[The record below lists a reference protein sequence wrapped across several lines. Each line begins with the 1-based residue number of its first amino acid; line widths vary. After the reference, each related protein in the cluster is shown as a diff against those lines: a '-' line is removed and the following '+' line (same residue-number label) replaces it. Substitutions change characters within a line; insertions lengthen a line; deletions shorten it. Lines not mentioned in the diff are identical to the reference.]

1 MRLFKQGLPH
11 SLSALLLGPDGFR
24 RQPEARGVDPVEP
37 VRQALLEAL
46 SPDGQSLN
54 PELSRRLR
62 LLHDAQAL
70 WFARSEVVATLSK
83 RHGEAED
90 RLDWNGAHGLSHG
103 RAAREGRLRRAGH
116 LCTG

>member
-24 RQPEARGVDPVEP
+24 RAPEGRGTDPVEP
-37 VRQALLEAL
+37 IRQALLDAL
-46 SPDGQSLN
+46 TPDGQSLN
-54 PELSRRLR
+54 PDLSKRLR

-83 RHGEAED
+83 RYGEAEAVAQVQ
-90 RLDWNGAHGLSHG
+90 RLLPLFEGLVPASLMASCRVPG
-103 RAAREGRLRRAGH
+103 R
-116 LCTG
+116 

>member
-37 VRQALLEAL
+37 VRQALLDAL
-46 SPDGQSLN
+46 TPDGQSLN
-54 PELSRRLR
+54 PDLSRRLR

-70 WFARSEVVATLSK
+70 WFARSEVVATLS
-83 RHGEAED
+83 RRYGEAEAVAQVQ
-90 RLDWNGAHGLSHG
+90 RLLPLFEGLVPASLIASCRVPG
-103 RAAREGRLRRAGH
+103 R
-116 LCTG
+116 